1 MRQRPRAGGRG
12 HPGYLRRALDAGAAG
27 YLLKD
32 ASSGAL
38 ANASRRCIQAGAINP
53 DLAAQAWVEP
63 DPLTNRQRHVLRLA
77 REGSQERPWTT
88 SRAVE
93 DCRGT
98 GLKGRC

>member
-1 MRQRPRAGGRG
+1 MHQRLRAGGSG
-12 HPGYLRRALDAGAAG
+12 HAGYLRRALDAGAAG

-32 ASSGAL
+32 ASSGVL
-38 ANASRRCIQAGAINP
+38 ANAIRRCIQADATDP
-53 DLAAQAWVEP
+53 DLAVEAWTEP

-93 DCRGT
+93 D
-98 GLKGRC
+98 

>member
-1 MRQRPRAGGRG
+1 MHQRLRAGGCG

-27 YLLKD
+27 YLLED

-38 ANASRRCIQAGAINP
+38 ANAFRRCIQAGVIDH
-53 DLAAQAWVEP
+53 DLAAQAWTEP

-77 REGSQERPWTT
+77 REGAQERPWTT

-93 DCRGT
+93 D
-98 GLKGRC
+98 